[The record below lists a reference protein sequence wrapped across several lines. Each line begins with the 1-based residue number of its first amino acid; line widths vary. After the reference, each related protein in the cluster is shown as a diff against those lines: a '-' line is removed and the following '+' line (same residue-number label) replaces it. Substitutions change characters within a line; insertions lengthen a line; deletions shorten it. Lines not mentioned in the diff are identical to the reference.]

1 LTVFNSPVHPPPLLT
16 SEAAKILLTLFLSSL
31 IGLEREEHKAAVD
44 KYVFG
49 GVRTY
54 PLIGLLGYAMAFMS
68 GSQLWPMTIGFT
80 VIASFLWLSYR
91 HKLQTAET
99 VGVTT
104 ELSGL
109 TTYVVGALIS
119 FGHFWI
125 AATLAVLSVLLLE
138 LKLFLEG
145 LSKRIPAQ
153 EIFTFTK
160 FLLLTV
166 VILPIVPNQDFG
178 SYQINPFKTWLV
190 VVAVSTISYA
200 SYLLEIFTKGKGGV
214 VLSALLGGA
223 YSSTLTTVVLAK
235 RAKETAGSASLFS
248 GGILMASGVMYLR
261 LVVLIAIFNRQLA
274 TLVAVPLLV
283 LGGAGLAFGWI
294 WTRRRQTQP
303 SQVKKEYVP
312 RNPLELWAAFLF
324 GGIFVAML
332 VLTRVVMVHLGRG
345 GVFGLAAVMGL
356 SDVDP
361 FVLSLTQSAGA
372 VTTLAVAAAGVV
384 VASASNNA
392 MKALYAFGFAD
403 RETGRQSLYLL
414 VGFAAVGL
422 LPLIWVLR

>member
-1 LTVFNSPVHPPPLLT
+1 MPNSLAHTPQVLT

-31 IGLEREEHKAAVD
+31 IGLEREEHKTAAGR
-44 KYVFG
+44 YVFG

-54 PLIGLLGYAMAFMS
+54 PLIGLLGYALALLPS
-68 GSQLWPMTIGFT
+68 ADLWPMTIGFA
-80 VIASFLWLSYR
+80 VIASFVWLSYQ
-91 HKLQTAET
+91 HKLQRAEV

-104 ELSGL
+104 ELSAL
-109 TTYVVGALIS
+109 TTYVVGALVS
-119 FGHFWI
+119 LGHFWI
-125 AATLAVLSVLLLE
+125 AATLGVLSVLLLE

-166 VILPIVPNQDFG
+166 VILPIVPNQNFG
-178 SYQINPFKTWLV
+178 PYQINPFRTWLV
-190 VVAVSTISYA
+190 VVAVSAISYG
-200 SYLLEIFTKGKGGV
+200 SYLLEIFTKGKGGL

-223 YSSTLTTVVLAK
+223 YSSTLATVVLAK
-235 RAKETAGSASLFS
+235 RAKDTPGAASLFA

-261 LVVLIAIFNRQLA
+261 LVVLVWIFNRALA
-274 TLVAVPLLV
+274 AMIAAPFLLFALVG
-283 LGGAGLAFGWI
+283 LGVGWA
-294 WTRRRQTQP
+294 WSRRRDQ
-303 SQVKKEYVP
+303 SEELKKEYVP
-312 RNPLELWAAFLF
+312 RNPLELWAALLF
-324 GGIFVAML
+324 GGIFIGML
-332 VLTRVVMVHLGRG
+332 VLTRIAMVHLGRG

-356 SDVDP
+356 TDVDP

-372 VTTLAVAAAGVV
+372 VTTLTVAAAGMV

-392 MKALYAFGFAD
+392 MKGLYAFGFAD

-414 VGFAAVGL
+414 LGFAVLGM